1 MIIDDLITNRT
12 QEDASYAAE
21 LAAKGQN
28 MTEEEWAA
36 YLAGLRG
43 AYNYTDL
50 NRVTEAMEYI
60 NDRLSGYGYTS
71 GYKSIEISREQ
82 EPSGRLPKGY
92 TELEYLESS
101 GTQYIDTGFNANQ
114 DTQVVM
120 DCTLL
125 SNTTSAAAFFG
136 ARNEDASSAQQSFIA
151 WSTGNGASIRS
162 DYFGDNLSATYSL
175 VGRRIVINKNKNV
188 CTFDDKTVTNK
199 TNTGQLALS
208 LYLFGIHS
216 GATANLRGA
225 VMRLYSCKIY
235 DNGQMIR
242 DFVPCRS
249 DSNILGLYDLV
260 GKQMYPN
267 NGSGSFIGGG
277 EVQPVLFRDSE
288 LDPYTWYE
296 SDIPTVSQMDQYLA
310 NVAAIRSVLDMPD
323 GTPNTPE
330 DMEALTYEEAND
342 IEQILVIVEEIMNRV
357 VSGFR
362 RSGQFAFWSGTLGL
376 PCADSDFGRTWEEL
390 DKMER
395 EWNDLENADW
405 YLLAYG
411 NLGVTK

>member
-188 CTFDDKTVTNK
+188 CTFDGKTVTNK

-208 LYLFGIHS
+208 LYLFGSHS

-225 VMRLYSCKIY
+225 VIQHDSSANAGAISKAKKIFTALSRSKIKFSKRCRI
-235 DNGQMIR
+235 DIIFHSNRNTEFLFQNSTDFHPCIIR
-242 DFVPCRS
+242 
-249 DSNILGLYDLV
+249 NIV
-260 GKQMYPN
+260 
-267 NGSGSFIGGG
+267 IG
-277 EVQPVLFRDSE
+277 
-288 LDPYTWYE
+288 
-296 SDIPTVSQMDQYLA
+296 
-310 NVAAIRSVLDMPD
+310 
-323 GTPNTPE
+323 
-330 DMEALTYEEAND
+330 
-342 IEQILVIVEEIMNRV
+342 IMNF
-357 VSGFR
+357 SFFR
-362 RSGQFAFWSGTLGL
+362 IYLS
-376 PCADSDFGRTWEEL
+376 GRT
-390 DKMER
+390 DTNSVKSPIRM
-395 EWNDLENADW
+395 
-405 YLLAYG
+405 
-411 NLGVTK
+411 

>member
-21 LAAKGQN
+21 LAAKGQD
-28 MTEEEWAA
+28 MTTEEWAA

-60 NDRLSGYGYTS
+60 NDRLSGYGYET
-71 GYKSIEISREQ
+71 GYQDVKI
-82 EPSGRLPKGY
+82 LHD
-92 TELEYLESS
+92 ES
-101 GTQYIDTGFNANQ
+101 
-114 DTQVVM
+114 
-120 DCTLL
+120 
-125 SNTTSAAAFFG
+125 
-136 ARNEDASSAQQSFIA
+136 
-151 WSTGNGASIRS
+151 
-162 DYFGDNLSATYSL
+162 
-175 VGRRIVINKNKNV
+175 
-188 CTFDDKTVTNK
+188 
-199 TNTGQLALS
+199 
-208 LYLFGIHS
+208 
-216 GATANLRGA
+216 
-225 VMRLYSCKIY
+225 
-235 DNGQMIR
+235 
-242 DFVPCRS
+242 
-249 DSNILGLYDLV
+249 
-260 GKQMYPN
+260 
-267 NGSGSFIGGG
+267 
-277 EVQPVLFRDSE
+277 
-288 LDPYTWYE
+288 LDPYRWYE
-296 SDIPTVSQMDQYLA
+296 TDKPKEEQMDQYLS
-310 NVAAIRSVLDMPD
+310 NVKAIRRTLELPSN
-323 GTPNTPE
+323 TPNVPE

>member
-151 WSTGNGASIRS
+151 WSTGNGASIR
-162 DYFGDNLSATYSL
+162 
-175 VGRRIVINKNKNV
+175 
-188 CTFDDKTVTNK
+188 
-199 TNTGQLALS
+199 
-208 LYLFGIHS
+208 
-216 GATANLRGA
+216 
-225 VMRLYSCKIY
+225 
-235 DNGQMIR
+235 
-242 DFVPCRS
+242 
-249 DSNILGLYDLV
+249 
-260 GKQMYPN
+260 
-267 NGSGSFIGGG
+267 
-277 EVQPVLFRDSE
+277 
-288 LDPYTWYE
+288 
-296 SDIPTVSQMDQYLA
+296 
-310 NVAAIRSVLDMPD
+310 
-323 GTPNTPE
+323 
-330 DMEALTYEEAND
+330 
-342 IEQILVIVEEIMNRV
+342 
-357 VSGFR
+357 
-362 RSGQFAFWSGTLGL
+362 
-376 PCADSDFGRTWEEL
+376 
-390 DKMER
+390 
-395 EWNDLENADW
+395 
-405 YLLAYG
+405 LLWR
-411 NLGVTK
+411 